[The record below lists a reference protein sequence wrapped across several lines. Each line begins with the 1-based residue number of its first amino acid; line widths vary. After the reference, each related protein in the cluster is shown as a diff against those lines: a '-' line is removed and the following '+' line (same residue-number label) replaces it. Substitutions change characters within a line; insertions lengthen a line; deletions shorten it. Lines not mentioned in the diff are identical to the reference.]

1 MNIKTVKKYASL
13 AQRKYREKWQLFLAE
28 GNHIVEELL
37 KSDWE
42 IESILTSGSKTFEKL
57 NFEKKEV
64 NCELVKQDV
73 INKIAT
79 TKTPQEI
86 LAVVRIPQN
95 PRYDIPAAGRV
106 IITDGIKDPGNM
118 GTIIR
123 TARAFDFD
131 LVITTENSVDIYNPK
146 VVRASQGAIF
156 GIGLLAGLP
165 AARIAELLKPDHVI
179 YALTPDGDTGINE
192 ISFETNSA
200 LIIGTEIEGV
210 SGTLLDNCDHHIR
223 IPHSRD
229 VESLNAAVAA
239 GVAMFVFNTRS

>member
-13 AQRKYREKWQLFLAE
+13 SQRKYRDKWQLFLAE
-28 GNHIVEELL
+28 GKHIVEELL

-42 IESILTSGSKTFEKL
+42 IDSILTSESKTLEKL
-57 NFEKKEV
+57 DFEEKAV

-95 PRYDIPAAGRV
+95 QRHDIPATRRV

-131 LVITTENSVDIYNPK
+131 LVITTENSVDLYNPK

-165 AARIAELLKPDHVI
+165 AARIAELLKSGHLI
-179 YALTPDGDTGINE
+179 YALTPDGDTDINQ
-192 ISFETNSA
+192 IRPKKNCA

-210 SGTLLDNCDHHIR
+210 SKTLLDNCHHLIR

-239 GVAMFVFNTRS
+239 GIAMFVFGPGR

>member
-13 AQRKYREKWQLFLAE
+13 SHRKYREKWGLFLAE

-42 IESILTSGSKTFEKL
+42 IESILISGSEPFKKP
-57 NFEKKEV
+57 NFLKKAV
-64 NCELVKQDV
+64 NYEPVNQDV

-86 LAVVRIPQN
+86 LAVAKIPKN
-95 PRYDIPAAGRV
+95 PHYDFSTASRV

-131 LVITTENSVDIYNPK
+131 LVMTTENSVDIFNPK
-146 VVRASQGAIF
+146 VVRASQGAMF
-156 GIGLLAGLP
+156 GIKLLAGLP
-165 AARIAELLKPDHVI
+165 AARIAELLKPGHLI
-179 YALTPDGDTGINE
+179 CALTPDGDTDIDDLSSGM
-192 ISFETNSA
+192 NSA

-210 SGTLLDNCDHHIR
+210 SRTLLDTCYHLII

-239 GVAMFVFNTRS
+239 GIAMFVFNSRS

>member
-13 AQRKYREKWQLFLAE
+13 SQRKYRDKWQLFLAE
-28 GNHIVEELL
+28 GKHIVEELL

-57 NFEKKEV
+57 KSEKKAV

-95 PRYDIPAAGRV
+95 PRHGIPAAGRV

-123 TARAFDFD
+123 TARAFNFD

-146 VVRASQGAIF
+146 VVRGSQGAIF
-156 GIGLLAGLP
+156 GIGLLTGLP
-165 AARIAELLKPDHVI
+165 AARIAELLKPGHLI
-179 YALTPDGDTGINE
+179 YALTPDGDTDIDE
-192 ISFETNSA
+192 ISPEMKSA

-210 SGTLLDNCDHHIR
+210 SKTLLDNCDHLIR
-223 IPHSRD
+223 IPHSRG

-239 GVAMFVFNTRS
+239 GIAMFLFNTRS